1 MILKEDVPYHCMIV
15 GIVGAVSAREDVI
28 SYFEKKGFIHVSLDD
43 EVHSEAQRRG
53 LLITKQNLA
62 TLKETLQNTHGKDIF
77 AKWAQIHLKE
87 NKLYVISGLSTI
99 AESNFLHE
107 SSKMILLGV
116 ATNKKKTGLLPQAE
130 KIILHTE
137 NKDIL
142 HQKIDQLHVR
152 PSWDEYFMGIVDS
165 VSTRA
170 TCSRGRTA
178 VVIVKDKRILTT
190 GYVGS
195 PMGIAHCDDVG
206 HHMKRVVHEDGR
218 VSQHC
223 VRTIHGEQNAIALA
237 ARKGIPLEGGT
248 LYCKL
253 EPCYT
258 CAKMLINTGI
268 VRVVCKKRYHAAQD
282 SRVLFKEAQ
291 IELVILQ
298 EEVESYANQ

>member
-1 MILKEDVPYHCMIV
+1 MIV
-15 GIVGAVSAREDVI
+15 GVVGSVSVCENVI
-28 SYFEKKGFIHVSLDD
+28 SYFEKKGFTHISLYD
-43 EVHSEAQRRG
+43 ELTSEAQRRG
-53 LLITKQNLA
+53 LVLSDQNLMA
-62 TLKETLQNTHGKDIF
+62 LKEELQNTHGKDVL
-77 AKWAQIHLKE
+77 AKWAQIHMKE
-87 NKLYVISGLSTI
+87 NKQYVISSLFHT
-99 AESNFLHE
+99 AEITTLE
-107 SSKMILLGV
+107 DAKKMILLGV
-116 ATNKKKTGLLPQAE
+116 TSTKKKSGLVAKASKILVHNSSKE
-130 KIILHTE
+130 KLHA
-137 NKDIL
+137 
-142 HQKIDQLHVR
+142 KIDKLLIDLNKQMHVR

-268 VRVVCKKRYHAAQD
+268 TRVVCRKRYHAAQD
-282 SRVLFKEAQ
+282 SRVLFKQAGVD
-291 IELVILQ
+291 LVILQ